1 MNKKLLAFISLFS
14 LTLVLGVYYVIAPFS
29 ITPDTSNGLEVS
41 VNVEEGENAYF
52 VSLELEKE
60 SEYELYVAEQE
71 DIVFSS
77 EETNEAKVNALNN
90 ISALNKIKD
99 LEKELKSTIENL
111 GYKTAFVQVK
121 NNTIRAIVSKKDP
134 TPLDAATIIASLKAK
149 CDDKMIEVSFK

>member
-29 ITPDTSNGLEVS
+29 ITPDTNSDLEVS
-41 VNVEEGENAYF
+41 VSVEEGENAYF

-90 ISALNKIKD
+90 ISTLNKIRD
-99 LEKELKSTIENL
+99 LEKELKSMIEDL
-111 GYKTAFVQVK
+111 GYTTAFVQIK
-121 NNTIRAIVSKKDP
+121 NNTVRAIVSKKDA
-134 TPLDAATIIASLKAK
+134 TALDAATIIASLKSK
-149 CDDKMIEVSFK
+149 CENKMIEVSFK